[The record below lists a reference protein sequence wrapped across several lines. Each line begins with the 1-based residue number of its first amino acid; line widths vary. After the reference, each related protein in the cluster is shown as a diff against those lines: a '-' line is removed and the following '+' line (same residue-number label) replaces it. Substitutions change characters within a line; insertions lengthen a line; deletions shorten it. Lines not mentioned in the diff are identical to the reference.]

1 VTDDRDLVLGRI
13 RDALAGV
20 ETRAPRPE
28 FDDELSTA
36 RGRLTGTALLE
47 DFRRHFESAAG
58 RFLADTD
65 ALVHLLATEGVDCVY
80 CDPRLPAGLAEAL
93 RAAGLETVGR
103 FEHGRAEN
111 IGAAVTP
118 ATAAIAETGTLVL
131 TDADTSDRLAAV
143 APWIH
148 VAVLDP
154 GAVAATMVQA
164 LAALPDDPNVVFVT
178 GPSQTADVEGI
189 LIRGVHGPG
198 IQACLPLA
206 WRNPGERS

>member
-1 VTDDRDLVLGRI
+1 VTDDRELVLQRI

-20 ETRAPRPE
+20 ETRAPRPD
-28 FDDELSTA
+28 FDDELPTA
-36 RGRLTGTALLE
+36 RGRLTGTPLLE

-65 ALVHLLATEGVDCVY
+65 ALVQLLEAEGVDCAY
-80 CDPRLPAGLAEAL
+80 CDPRLPASLAAAL
-93 RAAGLETVGR
+93 RAAGMETVDR
-103 FEHGRAEN
+103 FDRGRADDV
-111 IGAAVTP
+111 GAALTP

-154 GAVAATMVQA
+154 AAVAATMTQA

>member
-1 VTDDRDLVLGRI
+1 MTDDRDLVLERI
-13 RDALAGV
+13 REALAGV
-20 ETRAPRPE
+20 GERAPTPV
-28 FDDELSTA
+28 FDDALPSA
-36 RGRLTGTALLE
+36 AGRLVGPEPLD

-58 RFLADTD
+58 RFLADAE
-65 ALVHLLATEGVDCVY
+65 ALVALLEAERVDCAY
-80 CDPRLPAGLAEAL
+80 CDPRLPADLARAL
-93 RAAGLETVGR
+93 RTAGVETLDR
-103 FEHGRAEN
+103 FDRRRAEE

-131 TDADTSDRLAAV
+131 TDADTSDRLASV

-154 GAVAATMVQA
+154 AAIAATMVQA
-164 LAALPDDPNVVFVT
+164 LGALPDDPNVVFVT

-198 IQACLPLA
+198 IQACLPMA
-206 WRNPGERS
+206 WRNPGEHA